1 MPSLSDYDV
10 YIFDCDGVILDS
22 NQLKIDAMQT
32 ALESILPDSKQIDS
46 CVDYF
51 RNNFG
56 KSRFHH
62 IDVFVSEYLQLD
74 ETDKEQTKKRILD
87 AYSSQCKMLY
97 LSAEITPGF
106 IEFIKRLDGHKYV
119 ASGSEQG
126 ELREVFQERGL
137 DVYFKDIFG
146 SPVRKPQLVSNI
158 LAKEESASAIMFGD
172 AISDMEAANINTIDF
187 IAYLP
192 FSNVVNSMKELAKE
206 HDFLAL
212 NEWPLA
218 TNLDEVRI

>member
-22 NQLKIDAMQT
+22 NQLKIDAMQA
-32 ALESILPDSKQIDS
+32 ALKSILPDSKYIDI

-62 IDVFVSEYLQLD
+62 VDVFVNDYLQLD
-74 ETDKEQTKKRILD
+74 EVAKEQTKKRILD
-87 AYSSQCKMLY
+87 AYSSQCKTLY

-106 IEFIKRLDGHKYV
+106 IEFIKGLDGHKYV

-137 DVYFKDIFG
+137 DVYFKGIFG

-158 LAKEESASAIMFGD
+158 LAKEESASTIMFGD
-172 AISDMEAANINTIDF
+172 AISDMEAANINAIDF

-192 FSNVVNSMKELAKE
+192 FSNVREKMIKESTVNKFKII
-206 HDFLAL
+206 D
-212 NEWPLA
+212 NWG
-218 TNLDEVRI
+218 NLL

>member
-1 MPSLSDYDV
+1 MQSLSDYDV

-22 NQLKIDAMQT
+22 NQLKIDAMRE
-32 ALESILPDSKQIDS
+32 ALSTILSDQNKIDK

-62 IDVFVSEYLQLD
+62 IEVFVNDILDLD
-74 ETDKEQTKKRILD
+74 EKMKGHTNQLILD
-87 AYSSQCKMLY
+87 AYSSKCKSLY

-106 IEFIKRLDGHKYV
+106 INFIESLSGPKYV

-137 DVYFKDIFG
+137 DTYFKGVFG
-146 SPVRKPQLVSNI
+146 SPVRKPQLISEI
-158 LAKEESASAIMFGD
+158 LTSEATTKAIMFGD
-172 AISDMEAANINTIDF
+172 ATSDVEAAKINNIDF

-192 FSNVVNSMKELAKE
+192 FSNVVSSMKNLATE
-206 HDFLAL
+206 YDFLVL
-212 NEWPLA
+212 NEWPL
-218 TNLDEVRI
+218 DGSRI

>member
-1 MPSLSDYDV
+1 MQSLSDYDV
-10 YIFDCDGVILDS
+10 YVFDCDGVILDS
-22 NQLKIDAMQT
+22 NQLKIDAMRE
-32 ALESILPDSKQIDS
+32 ALFTILSDENKINE

-62 IDVFVSEYLQLD
+62 IEVFVNDILDLD
-74 ETDKEQTKKRILD
+74 EKMKGHTNQLILD
-87 AYSSQCKMLY
+87 TYSSKCKSLY
-97 LSAEITPGF
+97 LSADITPDFVSF
-106 IEFIKRLDGHKYV
+106 IEHLQGRKYV

-137 DVYFKDIFG
+137 NVYFQDIFG

-158 LAKEESASAIMFGD
+158 LANEGSSNVIMFGD
-172 AISDMEAANINTIDF
+172 AISDWEAATVNNIDF

-192 FSNVVNSMKELAKE
+192 FSNVVNSMKDLADI
-206 HDFLAL
+206 HGFLTL
-212 NEWPLA
+212 NDWSSII
-218 TNLDEVRI
+218 NLMK